1 MLKTTVGCE
10 LSEETLR
17 IAVVRSF
24 LGRRRLLGT
33 YEIPGFGSMPA
44 VERRRRLLDLRKK
57 HGIPVSRVH
66 LILPHED
73 GIARQLELPL
83 EVQDKLDDV
92 VRLQVESVS
101 PWPVEDVYWA
111 WTRTPSA
118 KGSGKVMVT
127 IVVVPKDRLHAHAE
141 AFGAAGLPLRG
152 ATLAGGAWAQGA
164 ATLWEGSAP
173 VIVLGCESGRVDGV
187 VTIGGRFFA
196 AGGAGSDTVALARS
210 VVDRLLAL
218 GRVSEPGTAKLVAYG
233 AAVDALPEEPPVHI
247 PLENAPA
254 GAWRRF
260 GAVAAALSGISVGGF
275 APNVLP
281 SALRY
286 RQSRRQLIPTAVL
299 LLLGAAVVLA
309 SAAREPYQSRIYAA
323 RIAEEIE
330 RVAPEAMAVADREQ
344 ELLALEQRYQSLA
357 GHASSP
363 DRALESLR
371 AVAGLL
377 PVTDWLSS
385 YSYQDGRVEIT
396 GLALDTTA
404 LQGLLE
410 ADALFGNVEFVGPVS
425 PDPSG
430 KNRFTLRLETGAAP

>member
-1 MLKTTVGCE
+1 MLNTTVGLE
-10 LSEETLR
+10 LAEETLS

-33 YEIPGFGSMPA
+33 YDVPGFGSMP
-44 VERRRRLLDLRKK
+44 VEERRRRWLDLRKK

-66 LILPHED
+66 LILPHAD

-92 VRLQVESVS
+92 VRLQMEAVS
-101 PWPVEDVYWA
+101 PWPVEEVYWA
-111 WTRTPSA
+111 WARTPSA
-118 KGSGKVMVT
+118 KGAKNLTVT
-127 IVVVPKDRLHAHAE
+127 IVVVPKGRLDAHAE
-141 AFGAAGLPLRG
+141 TFGAAGLPLRG
-152 ATLAGGAWAQGA
+152 ATIAAGAWAASA
-164 ATLWEGSAP
+164 ATLWEGAAP
-173 VIVLGCESGRVDGV
+173 IIVLNCGPGHVEGV
-187 VTIGGRFFA
+187 VTTGRRFFT
-196 AGGAGSDTVALARS
+196 AGGAGSDTVAAARS
-210 VVDRLLAL
+210 VLDRLLAL
-218 GRVSEPGTAKLVAYG
+218 GRVSEPDDARLVAYG
-233 AAVDALPEEPPVHI
+233 TAVDALPEESPVHI

-260 GAVAAALSGISVGGF
+260 GAVAAALSGISDCGF

-281 SALRY
+281 PAQRY
-286 RQSRRQLIPTAVL
+286 RESRRQLIPTAVL
-299 LLLGAAVVLA
+299 VVLGVAGLLA
-309 SAAREPYQSRIYAA
+309 SIVREPYQSRIYAA

>member
-1 MLKTTVGCE
+1 MPSAE
-10 LSEETLR
+10 
-17 IAVVRSF
+17 
-24 LGRRRLLGT
+24 RRQRLL
-33 YEIPGFGSMPA
+33 E
-44 VERRRRLLDLRKK
+44 LRKK
-57 HGIPVSRVH
+57 HLIPVSRVH
-66 LILPHED
+66 LILPHGD
-73 GIARQLELPL
+73 GVVRQLELPL

-92 VRLQVESVS
+92 VRLQMESVS
-101 PWPVEDVYWA
+101 PWPMEDVYWA
-111 WTRTPSA
+111 WARTAST
-118 KGSGKVMVT
+118 KGSGNLTVT
-127 IVVVPKDRLHAHAE
+127 IALVPRQRLDAHAE
-141 AFGAAGLPLRG
+141 TFGAAGLPLRG
-152 ATLAGGAWAQGA
+152 ATIAAGAWAQSA
-164 ATLWEGSAP
+164 AALWEGETP
-173 VIVLGCESGRVDGV
+173 VIVLGCEPGHVEGV
-187 VTIGGRFFA
+187 LTHGPRFFA
-196 AGGAGSDTVALARS
+196 AGGAVSDGGADSDTVAAARS
-210 VVDRLLAL
+210 VIDRLLAL
-218 GRVSEPGTAKLVAYG
+218 GRVAEPGEAKLVAYG
-233 AAVDALPEEPPVHI
+233 AAVDALPEPAPVHI
-247 PLENAPA
+247 PLENAPS

-260 GAVAAALSGISVGGF
+260 GAIAAALSGISHGGF

-281 SALRY
+281 PALRY
-286 RQSRRQLIPTAVL
+286 RQSRRQLVRTAVL
-299 LLLGAAVVLA
+299 VVLGVAGALA
-309 SAAREPYQSRIYAA
+309 SIVREPYQNRIYAA

-330 RVAPEAMAVADREQ
+330 RVAPEAMAVANREQ

-410 ADALFGNVEFVGPVS
+410 ADALFRNVEFVGPVS